1 MTVAPKNTSFDFVLG
16 PLESEVMEAVWNLGG
31 WVPVTEVLEERER
44 RGGTQ
49 LAYSTIKA
57 VLTNLHDK
65 GHLEKRAEGK
75 QNAFKPKLGR
85 DEFAAR
91 AVGRVVDPLL
101 RDHRNPLL
109 AHIVDELIDD
119 ESALAEFEALLA
131 AKKKRRAE

>member
-1 MTVAPKNTSFDFVLG
+1 MRPLSGSSFDFALG
-16 PLESEVMEAVWNLGG
+16 PLESAVMEAAWQLGG
-31 WVPVTEVLEERER
+31 WVSVADVLAERER
-44 RGGTQ
+44 CGGSS

-65 GHLEKRAEGK
+65 GHLRKRSEGK
-75 QNAFKPKLGR
+75 HNTFKPKLSR

-91 AVGRVVDPLL
+91 AIGRVVDPLL

-119 ESALAEFEALLA
+119 EAGIAELEALLA
-131 AKKKRRAE
+131 AKRAQRRP